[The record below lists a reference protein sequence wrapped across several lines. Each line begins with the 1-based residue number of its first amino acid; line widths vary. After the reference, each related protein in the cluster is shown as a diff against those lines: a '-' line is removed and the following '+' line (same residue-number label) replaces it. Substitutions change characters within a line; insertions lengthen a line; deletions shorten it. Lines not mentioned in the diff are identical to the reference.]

1 MSNILKTPLLQLT
14 ALSALFSA
22 LLYLIAVTIGQ
33 IHIKD
38 AAILA
43 FMAFLGVVPSIQLI
57 ATTWPHSQDRP
68 LLSRYRAHGAVTL
81 ALGLF
86 WPLSLLLFALH
97 GDALGTTLYA
107 SAMGVACL
115 AGLILAG
122 QPARF
127 SNHIPQTA
135 LNAALTKGPSWLWL
149 ALHIAVHSILIG
161 HIWQHANGSEA
172 IRELVFENI
181 QVLILMLFVFTTP
194 SDTLTLSRTNSLQS
208 LVWISGINA
217 LIGYQTGKYMAE
229 HDVWFFAS

>member
-57 ATTWPHSQDRP
+57 ATTWPHSQGRP

-149 ALHIAVHSILIG
+149 ALYIDVLSILIRA
-161 HIWQHANGSEA
+161 HLATCKWFRSY
-172 IRELVFENI
+172 
-181 QVLILMLFVFTTP
+181 
-194 SDTLTLSRTNSLQS
+194 SLSLSLK
-208 LVWISGINA
+208 IF
-217 LIGYQTGKYMAE
+217 KC
-229 HDVWFFAS
+229 

>member
-33 IHIKD
+33 IHIND

-97 GDALGTTLYA
+97 GDALETTLLRQRYGRRLPRGTDLGGA
-107 SAMGVACL
+107 TC
-115 AGLILAG
+115 
-122 QPARF
+122 
-127 SNHIPQTA
+127 
-135 LNAALTKGPSWLWL
+135 
-149 ALHIAVHSILIG
+149 AVFQSHS
-161 HIWQHANGSEA
+161 
-172 IRELVFENI
+172 
-181 QVLILMLFVFTTP
+181 T
-194 SDTLTLSRTNSLQS
+194 DRT
-208 LVWISGINA
+208 
-217 LIGYQTGKYMAE
+217 
-229 HDVWFFAS
+229 